1 MECRYVTVDRVLYNI
16 RRGKS
21 YVPQNDCIT
30 GMHVL
35 INRVAA
41 ARGFLQRLEIDCIL
55 FSDLMDIR
63 YLTGFSGS
71 EGALLLAD
79 SVVMLFTDSRY
90 TTQASAETSGCV
102 VVEARDKAAAIASA
116 VMDKRFGSVGV
127 QSERISLSFYNEIT
141 CLLSDVR
148 LIPVDSETG
157 FLRSVKDSGE
167 MEKLANVAAI
177 ASESL
182 MEILPVIRPGITE
195 KTLASRLQ
203 IAMLDR
209 GADDKSFDFIVASGE
224 RGALPHGRATD
235 KTLRSGELLT
245 IDFGAVLDGYVSDE
259 TVTVAVG
266 LADAKQREIYA
277 IVKDAHDLAVEAVK
291 PGVPLK
297 VLDSVAR
304 EYIAGK
310 GFGEYFRHGLGHGVG
325 MEVHEKP
332 VVSVRSEGTVQE
344 GMVFTIEPGIY
355 LPGWG
360 GVRIEDTVRVTS
372 DGCISVT
379 KVPKD
384 MMIL

>member
-1 MECRYVTVDRVLYNI
+1 MPAYYRLPVCDII

-63 YLTGFSGS
+63 YLSGFSGS

-79 SVVMLFTDSRY
+79 SLVMLFTDSRY

-102 VVEARDKAAAIASA
+102 VVEARDKAEAIASA
-116 VMDKRFGSVGV
+116 VMDERFGSVGV
-127 QSERISLSFYNEIT
+127 QSERISLSFYNEINR
-141 CLLSDVR
+141 LLSDVR

-245 IDFGAVLDGYVSDE
+245 IDFGALLDGYVSDE

-266 LADAKQREIYA
+266 RADAKHREIYA
-277 IVKDAHDLAVEAVK
+277 IVKDAHDLALEAVK

>member
-1 MECRYVTVDRVLYNI
+1 M
-16 RRGKS
+16 
-21 YVPQNDCIT
+21 
-30 GMHVL
+30 L

-41 ARGFLQRLEIDCIL
+41 ARGFLQRLEVDCIL
-55 FSDLMDIR
+55 FSDLLDIR

-79 SVVMLFTDSRY
+79 SVLMLFTDSRY
-90 TTQASAETSGCV
+90 TTQASVETSGCV
-102 VVEARDKAAAIASA
+102 VVEAPDKTAAIASA
-116 VMDKRFGSVGV
+116 VMEKRFGSVGV
-127 QSERISLSFYNEIT
+127 QSERISLSFYSGINR
-141 CLLSDVR
+141 LLSDVR
-148 LIPVDSETG
+148 LVPVNSETG
-157 FLRSVKDSGE
+157 VLRGIKDSGE
-167 MEKLANVAAI
+167 MEKLANAAAL

-182 MEILPVIRPGITE
+182 MEILPAIRPGITE
-195 KTLASRLQ
+195 KNLASRLHM
-203 IAMLDR
+203 AMLDR

-235 KTLRSGELLT
+235 KILCCGELVT

-259 TVTVAVG
+259 TVTVAVCR
-266 LADAKQREIYA
+266 ADAKQREIYA

-297 VLDSVAR
+297 DLDSVAR

-325 MEVHEKP
+325 LEVHEKP
-332 VVSVRSEGTVQE
+332 VVSFRSEGTVQE
-344 GMVFTIEPGIY
+344 GMIFTIEPGIY

-360 GVRIEDTVRVTS
+360 GVRIEDTVRVTP
-372 DGCISVT
+372 DGYISLT

-384 MMIL
+384 LMIL

>member
-1 MECRYVTVDRVLYNI
+1 MF
-16 RRGKS
+16 
-21 YVPQNDCIT
+21 VPQNDCIT

-41 ARGFLQRLEIDCIL
+41 ARVFLQRFEVDCIL
-55 FSDLMDIR
+55 FSDLLDIR

-79 SVVMLFTDSRY
+79 SVMMLFTDSRY
-90 TTQASAETSGCV
+90 TTQASVETSGCV
-102 VVEARDKAAAIASA
+102 VVEARDKTAAIASA
-116 VMDKRFGSVGV
+116 VMEKRFGSVGV
-127 QSERISLSFYNEIT
+127 QSERISHSFYNGINR
-141 CLLSDVR
+141 LLSDVR
-148 LIPVDSETG
+148 LVPVDSETG
-157 FLRSVKDSGE
+157 ALRGIKDSGE
-167 MEKLANVAAI
+167 MEKLANAAAL

-182 MEILPVIRPGITE
+182 MEILPAIRPGITE
-195 KTLASRLQ
+195 KNLASRLHM
-203 IAMLDR
+203 AMLDR

-224 RGALPHGRATD
+224 RGALPHGRATGKSLCAGD
-235 KTLRSGELLT
+235 LVT

-266 LADAKQREIYA
+266 RADAKQREIYA
-277 IVKDAHDLAVEAVK
+277 IVKGAHDLAVEAVK
-291 PGVPLK
+291 PMVPLK
-297 VLDSVAR
+297 DLDSVAR
-304 EYIAGK
+304 EYIADK

-332 VVSVRSEGTVQE
+332 VVSFRSEGLVQE

-360 GVRIEDTVRVTS
+360 GVRIEDTVLVTP
-372 DGCISVT
+372 DGCISLT

-384 MMIL
+384 LMIL